1 MTLAWSALNTPSLHR
16 AMPKLSRGSS
26 RPPARASSPSAS
38 IGDAPEPAA
47 PRIEL
52 PKDLRYVD
60 DRRPGIT
67 RKLVRGHFVYFDP
80 QGRRIR
86 DEAEI
91 KRINALAVPPAY
103 TDVWIC
109 PDPLGHLQAT
119 GRDARMRKQYR
130 YHIRWREIRDATKYD
145 RMAAFGDALPKIRA
159 HVARDL
165 RLPGMPWAKV
175 VATVVRLLDVTLVRV
190 GSAEYARENQ
200 SFGLTTLRKRHAAVR
215 AGHLR
220 FRFRGKSGI
229 EHDVDVDDPR
239 VARIVRQCMDL
250 PGRELFQYVDE
261 NGEHRPVGSSDIND
275 YLREASGA
283 DFTAKD
289 YRTWAG
295 SVFAL
300 AALRQIEP
308 SSGAHVRKHLVETV
322 KNVAATLRNTPAVC
336 RRCYIHPAVIEA
348 FEAGELGELPKVR
361 TRRGLRADEAA
372 FAALLAREAR
382 RAKREAREREA
393 AAKRTTRSAERANG
407 KPGPHAAM
415 RGDDSSPRDDARL
428 VKLLAKSR
436 AVTKRRTSANRRHP

>member
-1 MTLAWSALNTPSLHR
+1 
-16 AMPKLSRGSS
+16 MPGDSDANSIGPRRISTRHG
-26 RPPARASSPSAS
+26 PARSDQC
-38 IGDAPEPAA
+38 GPEAA
-47 PRIEL
+47 PVEL
-52 PKDLRYVD
+52 PQDLRYVD

-67 RKLVRGHFVYFDP
+67 RKLLRGHFVYFDP
-80 QGRRIR
+80 QGRRIH
-86 DEAEI
+86 DEDEI

-119 GRDARMRKQYR
+119 GRDARNRKQYR
-130 YHIRWREIRDATKYD
+130 YHVRWREIRDATKYE
-145 RMAAFGDALPKIRA
+145 RMAAFADALPKIRS

-165 RLPGMPWAKV
+165 RLPDMPWEKV
-175 VATVVRLLDVTLVRV
+175 VATVVRLLDVTLMRV
-190 GSAEYARENQ
+190 GSVEYARENH

-215 AGHLR
+215 AAHLC
-220 FRFRGKSGI
+220 FHFRGKSGI
-229 EHDVDVDDPR
+229 EHEVEVDDPR

-261 NGEHRPVGSSDIND
+261 DGTRRPVGSSDIND

-300 AALRQIEP
+300 AALRGIEP
-308 SSGAHVRKHLVETV
+308 ESAAHAHKHLVETI
-322 KNVAATLRNTPAVC
+322 KNVAARLRNTPAVC

-348 FEAGELGELPKVR
+348 FEAGELDDLPKVR
-361 TRRGLRADEAA
+361 TRRGLKADEAA

-382 RAKREAREREA
+382 RVKRERKQREA
-393 AAKRTTRSAERANG
+393 AANPISAAFQPGFNPSCRRSATT
-407 KPGPHAAM
+407 
-415 RGDDSSPRDDARL
+415 AR
-428 VKLLAKSR
+428 R
-436 AVTKRRTSANRRHP
+436 

>member
-1 MTLAWSALNTPSLHR
+1 M
-16 AMPKLSRGSS
+16 
-26 RPPARASSPSAS
+26 
-38 IGDAPEPAA
+38 PEPRLSNRSQRRAQSRDELGASGRRQRAA
-47 PRIEL
+47 QVDL
-52 PKDLRYVD
+52 PTGLRYID

-67 RKLVRGHFVYFDP
+67 RKLVRGQFAYFDP
-80 QGRRIR
+80 RGERIR
-86 DEAEI
+86 DEDEI
-91 KRINALAVPPAY
+91 KRIHALAVPPAY

-119 GRDARMRKQYR
+119 GRDARKRKQYR
-130 YHIRWREIRDATKYD
+130 YHARWRETRDATKYE
-145 RMAAFGDALPKIRA
+145 RMAVFGDALPKLRR

-165 RLPGMPWAKV
+165 RLPGMPWNKV

-190 GSAEYARENQ
+190 GSAEYARTNQ

-250 PGRELFQYVDE
+250 PGRELFQYVDGR
-261 NGEHRPVGSSDIND
+261 GERRPVGSSDIND

-300 AALRQIEP
+300 AALRRIEP
-308 SSGAHVRKHLVETV
+308 TSAAHARKHLVDTV
-322 KNVAATLRNTPAVC
+322 KNVAAALRNTPAVC
-336 RRCYIHPAVIEA
+336 RRCYIHPAVVEA
-348 FEAGELGELPKVR
+348 FEASELGALPKVR
-361 TRRGLRADEAA
+361 TRRGLKADEAA
-372 FAALLAREAR
+372 FSALLARESR
-382 RAKREAREREA
+382 RVKRAEKQREA
-393 AAKRTTRSAERANG
+393 AVKTSKKCEGPRPPKHLPTSCRATMGDSFDCWANQGERQNDATL
-407 KPGPHAAM
+407 
-415 RGDDSSPRDDARL
+415 RIDAR
-428 VKLLAKSR
+428 
-436 AVTKRRTSANRRHP
+436 NRR

>member
-1 MTLAWSALNTPSLHR
+1 
-16 AMPKLSRGSS
+16 MPKPSRGSS
-26 RPPARASSPSAS
+26 RPPARASTRNPSG
-38 IGDAPEPAA
+38 GDAPEPAA
-47 PRIEL
+47 PPIEL

-86 DEAEI
+86 NEAEI
-91 KRINALAVPPAY
+91 KRIDALAVPPAY

-130 YHIRWREIRDATKYD
+130 YHVRWREIRDATKYD

-175 VATVVRLLDVTLVRV
+175 AATVVRLLDVTLVRV

-239 VARIVRQCMDL
+239 VARIVRRCMDL

-261 NGEHRPVGSSDIND
+261 NGERRPVGSSDIND
-275 YLREASGA
+275 YLRETSGA

-308 SSGAHVRKHLVETV
+308 RSAAHARKHLVETV
-322 KNVAATLRNTPAVC
+322 KHVAATLRNAPAVC
-336 RRCYIHPAVIEA
+336 RRCYIHPGVIEA
-348 FEAGELGELPKVR
+348 FEAGELCELPKVR
-361 TRRGLRADEAA
+361 TRRGLKADEAA

-382 RAKREAREREA
+382 RAKREARDRETT
-393 AAKRTTRSAERANG
+393 AKRANG
-407 KPGPHAAM
+407 KHGPNSATS
-415 RGDDSSPRDDARL
+415 GDDSSPRDDARL

-436 AVTKRRTSANRRHP
+436 AVAKRRINPNRRHP

>member
-1 MTLAWSALNTPSLHR
+1 
-16 AMPKLSRGSS
+16 MPAPRTSS
-26 RPPARASSPSAS
+26 RAPRRVATRHEPAR
-38 IGDAPEPAA
+38 GDERKHEAEPVA
-47 PRIEL
+47 L
-52 PKDLRYVD
+52 PPDLRYVD

-67 RKLVRGHFVYFDP
+67 RKLVRGHFVYFDA
-80 QGRRIR
+80 QGQRIR
-86 DEAEI
+86 DEREI

-119 GRDARMRKQYR
+119 GRDARNRKQYR
-130 YHIRWREIRDATKYD
+130 YHVRWREIRDATKYE
-145 RMAAFGDALPKIRA
+145 RMAAFADALPKIRA

-165 RLPGMPWAKV
+165 RLPGMPWKKV

-190 GSAEYARENQ
+190 GSVEYARENQ

-220 FRFRGKSGI
+220 FHFRGKSGI
-229 EHDVDVDDPR
+229 EHEVEVDDPR
-239 VARIVRQCMDL
+239 VARIVRQCLDL

-261 NGEHRPVGSSDIND
+261 DGTRRPVGSSDIND

-300 AALRQIEP
+300 AALRAIEP
-308 SSGAHVRKHLVETV
+308 QSGAHAHKHLVETI
-322 KNVAATLRNTPAVC
+322 KTVAATLRNTPAVC
-336 RRCYIHPAVIEA
+336 RRCYIHPAVIEG
-348 FEAGELGELPKVR
+348 FEAGELGDLPKVK
-361 TRRGLRADEAA
+361 TRRGLKADEAA
-372 FAALLAREAR
+372 FAALLGREAR
-382 RAKREAREREA
+382 RVKREQRQREA
-393 AAKRTTRSAERANG
+393 AAKRPAGNG
-407 KPGPHAAM
+407 KQPSGASGASGNNGA
-415 RGDDSSPRDDARL
+415 RARQSDDVREAPADARL

-436 AVTKRRTSANRRHP
+436 RAAKTRNAVDRPVK

>member
-1 MTLAWSALNTPSLHR
+1 MSSPRT
-16 AMPKLSRGSS
+16 SS
-26 RPPARASSPSAS
+26 RASRRVLAGREPAR
-38 IGDAPEPAA
+38 GDEPRPGAE
-47 PRIEL
+47 PVEL
-52 PKDLRYVD
+52 PRDLRYVD
-60 DRRPGIT
+60 DRCPGIT

-86 DEAEI
+86 DEDEI

-119 GRDARMRKQYR
+119 GRDARNRKQYR
-130 YHIRWREIRDATKYD
+130 YHVRWREIRDATKYE
-145 RMAAFGDALPKIRA
+145 RMAAFADALPKIRSR
-159 HVARDL
+159 VARDL
-165 RLPGMPWAKV
+165 RLPGMPWDKV

-190 GSAEYARENQ
+190 GSVEYARENQ

-229 EHDVDVDDPR
+229 EHEVEVDDPR
-239 VARIVRQCMDL
+239 VARIVRQCMEL

-261 NGEHRPVGSSDIND
+261 EGARRPVGSSDIND

-300 AALRQIEP
+300 AALRGIEAR
-308 SSGAHVRKHLVETV
+308 SAAHAHKHLVETI

-348 FEAGELGELPKVR
+348 FEAGELDDLPKVK
-361 TRRGLRADEAA
+361 TRRGLKADEAS

-382 RAKREAREREA
+382 RAKREQKQREA
-393 AAKRTTRSAERANG
+393 AAKRMTRNG
-407 KPGPHAAM
+407 KHASGTSGRNGARGPQAD
-415 RGDDSSPRDDARL
+415 RVDEPRADARL

-436 AVTKRRTSANRRHP
+436 RTAKTRNTADRVTK

>member
-1 MTLAWSALNTPSLHR
+1 LA
-16 AMPKLSRGSS
+16 
-26 RPPARASSPSAS
+26 
-38 IGDAPEPAA
+38 
-47 PRIEL
+47 L

-60 DRRPGIT
+60 DRRPGIS
-67 RKLVRGHFVYFDP
+67 RKLIRGHFAYFDP
-80 QGRRIR
+80 DGRRIR

-119 GRDARMRKQYR
+119 GRDARRRKQYR
-130 YHIRWREIRDATKYD
+130 YHVRWREIRDATKYE
-145 RMAAFGDALPKIRA
+145 RMAAFGDALPKLRA
-159 HVARDL
+159 RVARDL

-175 VATVVRLLDVTLVRV
+175 VSTIVRLLDVTLVRV
-190 GSAEYARENQ
+190 GSVEYARENQ

-220 FRFRGKSGI
+220 FHFRGKSGV
-229 EHDVDVDDPR
+229 EHEVEVDDPR

-250 PGRELFQYVDE
+250 PGRELFQYIDE
-261 NGEHRPVGSSDIND
+261 AGERRPVGSSDINE

-300 AALRQIEP
+300 AALRAIEP
-308 SSGAHVRKHLVETV
+308 QNPTHARKRLVDTI
-322 KNVAATLRNTPAVC
+322 KQVAATLRNTPAVC

-348 FEAGELGELPKVR
+348 FEAGQLGNLPKVR
-361 TRRGLRADEAA
+361 TRRGLKADEAA
-372 FAALLAREAR
+372 FSALLAREAR
-382 RAKREAREREA
+382 RAKREAKQK
-393 AAKRTTRSAERANG
+393 AKRQETAATLTARAQKKASAKNGAGVRGRSRPRVEARLTRSNRTYATRA
-407 KPGPHAAM
+407 PHSAQ
-415 RGDDSSPRDDARL
+415 G
-428 VKLLAKSR
+428 SR
-436 AVTKRRTSANRRHP
+436 R